1 MPEKT
6 EKPAK
11 VVPLKK
17 GKCPT
22 CAKTSAAAYF
32 PFCSKRCSDLDL
44 GRWLDGAYR
53 IPTSEAPSDATIT
66 EGDDEEY

>member
-6 EKPAK
+6 EKPVK

-44 GRWLDGAYR
+44 GRWLDGGYR
-53 IPTSEAPSDATIT
+53 IPTNEAPSDAAPN